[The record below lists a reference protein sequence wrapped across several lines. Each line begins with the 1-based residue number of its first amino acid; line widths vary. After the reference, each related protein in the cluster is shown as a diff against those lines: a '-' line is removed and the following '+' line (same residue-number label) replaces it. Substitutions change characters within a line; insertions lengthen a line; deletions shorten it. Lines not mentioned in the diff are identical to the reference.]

1 MECCTARKGCVG
13 TDGAR
18 GSMAAHP
25 VEGAE
30 EDMTNE
36 TPDVLVVGAGVS
48 GLSCGRALAAAGRDV
63 LVLDRA
69 RGVGG
74 RCATHRLLGM
84 PFDLGVS
91 FLHGRDPGFLAA
103 VRSSCP
109 LRTEGWPRRVR
120 GTGRPCQPEA
130 FRPREQRIA
139 VADGVTA
146 FPRKLA
152 EGLPI
157 RTGAAVQALELSGPL
172 PAAVLEGGEVVV
184 ARHLVLALAP
194 EQVLRLLHGTAG
206 LPRPLLAVQALLET
220 SASEPSLSLCAA
232 YPEGTP
238 SPEWDAWYPED
249 SRALQYLGNESGKR
263 QAPPFVGLV
272 LQAQPAWARR
282 HLEDPGWP
290 EALLAE
296 AACVAGEWARH
307 PSGTH
312 AHRWRFARTDLASE
326 LAGPVLVRL
335 PSGGSVGICGD
346 RFAPGGGV
354 EAAWIS
360 GRELG
365 RRLVAP
371 EVA

>member
-1 MECCTARKGCVG
+1 MVA
-13 TDGAR
+13 DL
-18 GSMAAHP
+18 
-25 VEGAE
+25 
-30 EDMTNE
+30 
-36 TPDVLVVGAGVS
+36 DVLVVGAGVS
-48 GLSCGRALAAAGRDV
+48 GLSCARAAAAAGRDV

-84 PFDLGVS
+84 PFDLGVA
-91 FLHGRDPGFLAA
+91 FLHGRDPDYLAA
-103 VRSSCP
+103 VRAACP
-109 LRTEGWPRRVR
+109 RRIEGWPRRVR

-130 FRPREQRIA
+130 FRAGEERIA
-139 VADGVTA
+139 VVDGVTR
-146 FPRKLA
+146 FPRELA
-152 EGLPI
+152 SGLPV
-157 RTGAAVQALELSGPL
+157 RTGARVESLDLSGPL
-172 PAAVLEGGEVVV
+172 PAALLEGGEAVR

-194 EQVLRLLHGTAG
+194 EQVLRLLDGTPE
-206 LPRPLLAVQALLET
+206 LPRSLSAIRAVLET
-220 SASEPSLSLCAA
+220 SGSEPSLSLCAA

-263 QAPPFVGLV
+263 EAAPFVGLV
-272 LQAQPAWARR
+272 IQAQPSWARR
-282 HLEDPGWP
+282 RLDDPDWP
-290 EALLAE
+290 AALLAE
-296 AACVAGEWARH
+296 AARVAGDWAGR
-307 PSGTH
+307 PSSTH
-312 AHRWRFARTDLASE
+312 AHRWRYARSDLASE

-365 RRLVAP
+365 RRLAAP

>member
-1 MECCTARKGCVG
+1 MVAG
-13 TDGAR
+13 
-18 GSMAAHP
+18 H
-25 VEGAE
+25 
-30 EDMTNE
+30 
-36 TPDVLVVGAGVS
+36 DVLVVGAGVS
-48 GLSCGRALAAAGRDV
+48 GLSCARAAAAAGRDV
-63 LVLDRA
+63 LLLDRA

-91 FLHGRDPGFLAA
+91 FLHGRDPDYLAA
-103 VRSSCP
+103 VRAACP
-109 LRTEGWPRRVR
+109 RRIEGWPRRVR

-130 FRPREQRIA
+130 FRAGEERIA
-139 VADGVTA
+139 VVDGVTT
-146 FPRKLA
+146 FPRELA
-152 EGLPI
+152 SGLPLRI
-157 RTGAAVQALELSGPL
+157 GARVESLDLAGPL
-172 PAAVLEGGEVVV
+172 PAALLEGGEAVR

-194 EQVLRLLHGTAG
+194 EQVLRLLDGTPE
-206 LPRPLLAVQALLET
+206 LPRSLSAIRAVLET

-232 YPEGTP
+232 YPVGTP

-249 SRALQYLGNESGKR
+249 SRTLQYLGNESGKR
-263 QAPPFVGLV
+263 EAAPFVGLV
-272 LQAQPAWARR
+272 IQAQPSWAARR
-282 HLEDPGWP
+282 LDDPDWP
-290 EALLAE
+290 AALLAE
-296 AACVAGEWARH
+296 AARVAGDWAGR
-307 PSGTH
+307 PSSTH
-312 AHRWRFARTDLASE
+312 AHRWRFARSDLASE

-365 RRLVAP
+365 RRLAAP

>member
-1 MECCTARKGCVG
+1 MI
-13 TDGAR
+13 
-18 GSMAAHP
+18 AAH
-25 VEGAE
+25 
-30 EDMTNE
+30 
-36 TPDVLVVGAGVS
+36 DVLVIGAGVS
-48 GLSCGRALAAAGRDV
+48 GLSCGRAVAGAGRDV
-63 LVLDRA
+63 LLLDRA

-91 FLHGRDPGFLAA
+91 FLHGRDPDFLAA
-103 VRSSCP
+103 VRASCP
-109 LRTEGWPRRVR
+109 QRTEGWPRRVQ

-130 FRPREQRIA
+130 FRPGEQRIA
-139 VADGVTA
+139 VTDGVTA

-157 RTGAAVQALELSGPL
+157 RTDASVKALDLSGSL
-172 PAAVLEGGEVVV
+172 PVAVLEGGEAVR

-194 EQVLRLLHGTAG
+194 EQVLRLLDGTPD
-206 LPRPLLAVQALLET
+206 LPRPLSAIRALLET

-238 SPEWDAWYPED
+238 SPGWDAWYPED
-249 SRALQYLGNESGKR
+249 SRVLQYLGNESGKR
-263 QAPPFVGLV
+263 EAPPFVGLV
-272 LQAQPAWARR
+272 IQAQPSWARLR
-282 HLEDPGWP
+282 LDDPDWP
-290 EALLAE
+290 AALLAE
-296 AACVAGEWARH
+296 AARVAGDWAGR
-307 PSGTH
+307 PSETH
-312 AHRWRFARTDLASE
+312 AHRWRFARTDRASE

-365 RRLVAP
+365 RRLAAP

>member
-1 MECCTARKGCVG
+1 
-13 TDGAR
+13 
-18 GSMAAHP
+18 MAAHP
-25 VEGAE
+25 VEGSE
-30 EDMTNE
+30 EDMTIA

-48 GLSCGRALAAAGRDV
+48 GLSCGRAIVAAGRGV
-63 LVLDRA
+63 LLLDRA

-84 PFDLGVS
+84 PFDHGVS
-91 FLHGRDPGFLAA
+91 FLHGRDPEFLAA
-103 VRSSCP
+103 VRASCP
-109 LRTEGWPRRVR
+109 RRTEGWPRRVL
-120 GTGRPCQPEA
+120 GTGRPCQPDA
-130 FRPREQRIA
+130 FRPGEQRIA
-139 VADGVTA
+139 LADGVTA

-157 RTGAAVQALELSGPL
+157 RTGAPVQALDLSGPL
-172 PAAVLEGGEVVV
+172 PAAVLEEGEAVV

-194 EQVLRLLHGTAG
+194 EQVLRLLDHTVG
-206 LPRPLLAVQALLET
+206 LPRPLLAIRALLET

-249 SRALQYLGNESGKR
+249 SRVLQYVGNESGKR
-263 QAPPFVGLV
+263 EAPPFVGLV
-272 LQAQPAWARR
+272 IQAQPAWARR

-290 EALLAE
+290 RALLAE
-296 AACVAGEWARH
+296 AARVTGEWAGR
-307 PSGTH
+307 PSETH